1 MNVYA
6 MKQLWFKTLMG
17 LLTGMILGVGMFFSP
32 NQAEA
37 DQLQAPTPA
46 GVYATV
52 IYSDPINV
60 RGGPNTVKYPIVG
73 RLNPGDIVP
82 ALGVS
87 PKHEWV
93 QIAYPGSPDGTGWVY
108 AIFVT
113 ISGGELRIVEP
124 PPTPTPLVNP
134 TIDLTLAATFE
145 TQATQTRMPTFTPP
159 PPLTV
164 PQFSDAS
171 SSHAPN
177 VFGFFIMGLT
187 ILGGIGLL
195 VSFLL
200 RK

>member
-1 MNVYA
+1 
-6 MKQLWFKTLMG
+6 MKQIWFKSLMG
-17 LLTGMILGVGMFFSP
+17 VLLLAGLGAGTFLSP
-32 NQAEA
+32 NQA
-37 DQLQAPTPA
+37 QAYQQPTPA

-52 IYSDPINV
+52 IYPDPINV

-73 RLNPGDIVP
+73 RLNPGDVVP

-93 QIAYPGSPDGTGWVY
+93 QIAYPSSPDGTGWVY

-145 TQATQTRMPTFTPP
+145 VQPTPTRMPTFTPP

-164 PQFSDAS
+164 PQFPDS
-171 SSHAPN
+171 SPAHVSQ
-177 VFGFFIMGLT
+177 VFGFFIIGLT
-187 ILGGIGLL
+187 LVGSTGLL
-195 VSFLL
+195 ISFLL
-200 RK
+200 QKHE